1 MDNKKFGRFILHLR
15 KEKGWTQQEFA
26 NKIYVTDK
34 AVSKWERGLCFP
46 DIELLIPIAELFS
59 ISVLELLKGEK
70 SKNNDAN
77 NILHENEIVIETLKN
92 SKNIFKNKF
101 KIPKWL
107 KFILC
112 IILIWTTMYLSDY
125 IRVTKCFA
133 EPIFSFTIKSN
144 RVQDEY
150 ADFVE
155 KEYIGLG
162 YSFYTR
168 GQIDSDKKKY
178 VIHYGEIKI
187 LNIKIK
193 DFFQGIT
200 E

>member
-1 MDNKKFGRFILHLR
+1 MDNKKFGSFILQLR

-34 AVSKWERGLCFP
+34 AVSKWERGLSFP

-70 SKNNDAN
+70 NKNNDEN
-77 NILHENEIVIETLKN
+77 NVLNENEIVIETLKN
-92 SKNIFKNKF
+92 SKSIFENRF
-101 KIPKWL
+101 KIPKWI
-107 KFILC
+107 KIVLC
-112 IILIWTTMYLSDY
+112 TILIWTTMYFVDY
-125 IRVTKCFA
+125 IRVNKCFA
-133 EPIFSFTIKSN
+133 EPIFSITIKSN
-144 RVQDEY
+144 RVKDEH
-150 ADFVE
+150 ADFIE
-155 KEYIGLG
+155 KEFVGLG

-168 GQIDSDKKKY
+168 GHIDIDKKRY
-178 VIHYGEIKI
+178 VIIYGEIKI

-200 E
+200 P